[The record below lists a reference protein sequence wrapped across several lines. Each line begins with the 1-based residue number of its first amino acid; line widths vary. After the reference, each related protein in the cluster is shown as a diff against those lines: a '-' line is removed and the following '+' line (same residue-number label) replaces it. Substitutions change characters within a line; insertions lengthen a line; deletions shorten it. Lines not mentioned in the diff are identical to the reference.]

1 MKTTRFLKLLSFIV
15 CTLLIAAMALFTTGC
30 NDNSTKTGNESDILP
45 EEIHVLGEGE
55 TQFIFAVTDVQG
67 VQTAYEIHT
76 DEKIVGEA
84 LQALELIDGEEGIY
98 GLYVKTV
105 NGQTLDYD
113 KDGKYWAFYIDGKMA
128 PSGVDMT
135 EITQGATYSFKA
147 E

>member
-30 NDNSTKTGNESDILP
+30 NTNSTNPGNQLEVLP
-45 EEIHVLGEGE
+45 ENIVVLGEGE
-55 TQFIFAVTDVQG
+55 TQFIFTVTDVNG

-76 DEKIVGEA
+76 DKKIVGEA
-84 LQALELIDGEEGIY
+84 LQALELIDGEEGMY

-135 EITQGATYSFKA
+135 EITHGVTYSFKA

>member
-30 NDNSTKTGNESDILP
+30 NTNSTKPGIESEVIPEDIV
-45 EEIHVLGEGE
+45 VLGEGE
-55 TQFIFAVTDVQG
+55 TQFIFTVTNVNG
-67 VQTAYEIHT
+67 AQTAYEIHT

-84 LQALELIDGEEGIY
+84 LQALELIDGEEGMY

-135 EITQGATYSFKA
+135 EITHGVTYSFRA

>member
-30 NDNSTKTGNESDILP
+30 NTNSTKPGIESEVIPEDIV
-45 EEIHVLGEGE
+45 VLGEGE
-55 TQFIFAVTDVQG
+55 TQFIFTVTNVNG
-67 VQTAYEIHT
+67 AQTAYEIHT

-84 LQALELIDGEEGIY
+84 LQALELIDGEEGMY

-113 KDGKYWAFYIDGKMA
+113 KDGKYWAFYVDGEYAMA
-128 PSGVDMT
+128 GVDTT
-135 EITQGATYSFKA
+135 EIDENVTYAFKV